1 MQRHTFAMQIKKGEL
16 LNYRKTLGE
25 VWPEVKKLFDTYNL
39 RNFSLWSVDLIV
51 FGYYESDDDFEATD
65 DFLTKINELD
75 SRFGN
80 IYDWISEPGKPM
92 RLMFHNY
99 GGIQEEKELVHKK
112 IFVIHLFKGMAD
124 EYKRRHDE
132 VLPTPEEEA
141 KHILSEASQ
150 YAAELVFVDELPE
163 SGEASK
169 LYIDKATSSM
179 YYWNGEVYMLLNP
192 TPECDCNDKEP
203 PKPPCPPPKPPII
216 NCQEEILYGGNA
228 FFPLNEQ

>member
-16 LNYRKTLGE
+16 LTYRKTLGE

-51 FGYYESDDDFEATD
+51 FGYYESDDDFEVTD

-112 IFVIHLFKGMAD
+112 IFVIHLFEGMAD

-141 KHILSEASQ
+141 MHGACNNFTIWNAGDYVFGYMEMDTTLEREKTPKHRE
-150 YAAELVFVDELPE
+150 YNRKWE
-163 SGEASK
+163 
-169 LYIDKATSSM
+169 T
-179 YYWNGEVYMLLNP
+179 YMLEIMEWV
-192 TPECDCNDKEP
+192 TNDVDWLTGEHHSNYYCIATYK
-203 PKPPCPPPKPPII
+203 
-216 NCQEEILYGGNA
+216 
-228 FFPLNEQ
+228 